1 MDLTPQ
7 TIAQATFGVTRKGYD
22 PDEVRRFLA
31 DAARALDAAH
41 QQASTMEVRA
51 RSALAKLQEA
61 SQQAP
66 STTEQTEAISR
77 TLLLAQRAADEAR
90 AEAASEADAVRAEA
104 AAYADEVRA
113 AADQEAAA
121 ALEEARSTATRMV
134 ETAQIESRRA
144 RDEEH
149 LAAESAVQALL
160 ARREF
165 LLADVE
171 SLEQHVV
178 AHRERLRELS
188 GSLSELAERVPGGL
202 GDLRRP
208 LLSAADTA
216 LPLDGTPNGVDGD
229 RQDQV
234 RFDVEQRSGA
244 VS

>member
-31 DAARALDAAH
+31 DAARALDAAQ

-66 STTEQTEAISR
+66 STTEQTDAISR

-90 AEAASEADAVRAEA
+90 AEATAEAEAVRAEA
-104 AAYADEVRA
+104 AAYADEVRSA
-113 AADQEAAA
+113 AEQEAAA

-134 ETAQIESRRA
+134 EAARIESRRA
-144 RDEEH
+144 RDDEH

-160 ARREF
+160 ARRDF

-178 AHRERLRELS
+178 THRERLRELS
-188 GSLSELAERVPGGL
+188 ASLSDLAERVPGGL

-208 LLSAADTA
+208 VLSAADTP
-216 LPLDGTPNGVDGD
+216 LPLGGTPNSVDGD
-229 RQDQV
+229 RQGQV
-234 RFDVEQRSGA
+234 LFEVEPRSSA
-244 VS
+244 AT